1 MLVQGKSSHLICEE
15 RVLLCDCC
23 VSWMVDQEV
32 ERWSELVELALLE
45 DHDLVAVSDGGVE
58 PVSYHEDGLALVLS
72 NLEEVLE
79 DFRLGFA
86 IDVRGRLVEEED
98 AGVVLVQHGLSQS
111 KELNLPTGEDR
122 RSIIKLDL
130 VQARSLEHLLQLHVT
145 HPKRATGLHELM
157 IDSQQIVPD
166 GIILVEVWILQNN
179 IDALPQLLLG

>member
-23 VSWMVDQEV
+23 VSWMVHQEV
-32 ERWSELVELALLE
+32 ERRCELVELALLE
-45 DHDLVAVSDGGVE
+45 DHYVVAVSDGGVE
-58 PVSYHEDGLALVLS
+58 PVGDHEDGLALVLS

-111 KELNLPTGEDR
+111 EELNLPTREDR

-145 HPKRATGLHELM
+145 HLNRAASLRELL

-166 GIILVEVWILQNN
+166 GIILVEVRTLQNN
-179 IDALPQLLLG
+179 VDALPQLLLG